1 MQGTLTLLDE
11 ILNAVEYDARI
22 DTGIFDIGNPS
33 HIDVFIDHV
42 TSRGLKME
50 FAINCANILTEGKYP
65 ERQAFNVNGLLVTFP
80 TPEYKQRALSN
91 GTHFEH
97 NPKDAQVNIFGA
109 DAAQQPQVPVAG
121 SQQAAPQA
129 NNPAVPPANNPQANT
144 PPPTNAPEPQAQPTS
159 SIQAPRS
166 PAEVAQDAQ
175 IVKSMMTEL
184 TLNEA
189 IKSNVFENGS
199 IWFNGIR
206 INEMYVHRN
215 SGAEIIKIKLS

>member
-1 MQGTLTLLDE
+1 MQSTLTLLDE
-11 ILNAVEYDARI
+11 ILNAVEYDERI

-65 ERQAFNVNGLLVTFP
+65 ERQAYNINGLLVTFP
-80 TPEYKQRALSN
+80 TPEYKQRALAN

-97 NPKDAQVNIFGA
+97 NPKNAQVNIFGA
-109 DAAQQPQVPVAG
+109 DSAQQPQVPVAG
-121 SQQAAPQA
+121 SHATAPQA
-129 NNPAVPPANNPQANT
+129 NNPAAPSSNPQVPPNNNPA
-144 PPPTNAPEPQAQPTS
+144 AEPQAPFQPTS

-166 PAEVAQDAQ
+166 PEEVAQDAQ

-184 TLNEA
+184 TLHEA

-215 SGAEIIKIKLS
+215 SGAEIIKIKVS